1 MNDDFDP
8 FAAPGGDRTVL
19 RPNPGG
25 RTTSSP
31 PQNPSTSAPPTTAPP
46 PSQAAQVAPAM
57 GLSEILAGASVNPL
71 LDAAALLLRAG
82 ASIRQSLTQ
91 ADAHNLRQ
99 QLLSLIKQY
108 EQFGTGAGYD
118 SQTVLTGRYL
128 LCTFLDEAVTS
139 TPWGAE
145 GQWTQQT
152 LLSTCHNETWGGEKF
167 FQIIELKLR
176 DATSP
181 DLLELASACLLLGFE
196 GKFAVIEHGR
206 QQLDQ
211 VIDQLYATVHRY
223 RGDIERDLSPHW
235 RGSADSKKSLMEF
248 TPNWVI
254 AAVAGAALLLVFT
267 GYTLVLEYQIYPVKD
282 RVEELAAKVEPA
294 QSES

>member
-25 RTTSSP
+25 RPASP
-31 PQNPSTSAPPTTAPP
+31 QSTASNPTPPPVAPP
-46 PSQAAQVAPAM
+46 PRQPAQAAPAA

-71 LDAAALLLRAG
+71 LDAAAPLLRAG

-91 ADAHNLRQ
+91 ADANNLRQ
-99 QLLSLIKQY
+99 QLLSSIKQY
-108 EQFGTGAGYD
+108 EQFGTSAGYD

-152 LLSTCHNETWGGEKF
+152 LLSACHNETWGGEKF

-196 GKFAVIEHGR
+196 GKFAVMDHGR

-211 VIDQLYATVHRY
+211 VIDQLYATIHRY

-235 RGSADSKKSLMEF
+235 RGSEGSKKSLMEF

-267 GYTLVLEYQIYPVKD
+267 GFTLVLEYQTYPVKD